1 VGSDW
6 CANFGSCSNRCI
18 QLSVY
23 VTNKI
28 PSPTTTIAM
37 VNIREALSSAIGKI
51 SDQNYKQTFAFYRF
65 WFDTGQIYHQ
75 IPSDLIL
82 NTILDSRAANSRDP
96 SSGEFIHAT
105 ASLIPRF
112 VRDAESDQ
120 ILALHC
126 SGLQS
131 RLYTT
136 ILQGFFSGNL
146 AFVRGKATGRWEGAT
161 SYFYANTNL
170 TAHLANHGYVEEAAI
185 LNRILQSLISHP
197 SGLYGHQ
204 ADALII
210 LFKLAGATFGAY
222 ADPSVVDR
230 CFELLKGCYSRDWT
244 GNESSSM
251 RSVRVAKE
259 KLVQVRT
266 AVG

>member
-1 VGSDW
+1 MTGVRSR
-6 CANFGSCSNRCI
+6 SNHRL

-23 VTNKI
+23 VTNQI
-28 PSPTTTIAM
+28 PDPSPTTTIAM
-37 VNIREALSSAIGKI
+37 EDIREALGSAIGKI

-65 WFDTGQIYHQ
+65 WVDTGQIYHQ

-82 NTILDSRAANSRDP
+82 NTILVNRVKNSAAP
-96 SSGEFIHAT
+96 SSGEFIHTA

-112 VRDAESDQ
+112 VKDAESDQ
-120 ILALHC
+120 ILTLHS

-131 RLYTT
+131 RLCTT

-146 AFVRGKATGRWEGAT
+146 AFARGKATGRWGAGT
-161 SYFYANTNL
+161 GLFYANTNL
-170 TAHLANHGYVEEAAI
+170 TAHFANHGYVEEAAI

-197 SGLYGHQ
+197 PGLHDHQ

-230 CFELLKGCYSRDWT
+230 CFELLKGHYSRDWT

-266 AVG
+266 AAG